1 MKIPPDNDDIHPKN
15 GINGLVCKIA
25 LGIVCVLSQKR
36 TVVIITIVFMA

>member
-25 LGIVCVLSQKR
+25 IGIVCVLSQKR
-36 TVVIITIVFMA
+36 L

>member
-25 LGIVCVLSQKR
+25 LGIVLSQKR
-36 TVVIITIVFMA
+36 TVAIITIVFRA

>member
-15 GINGLVCKIA
+15 GINGLVCKIT

-36 TVVIITIVFMA
+36 TVAIITIVFRA

>member
-25 LGIVCVLSQKR
+25 LGIVCVIPKENSCNHYNCL
-36 TVVIITIVFMA
+36 